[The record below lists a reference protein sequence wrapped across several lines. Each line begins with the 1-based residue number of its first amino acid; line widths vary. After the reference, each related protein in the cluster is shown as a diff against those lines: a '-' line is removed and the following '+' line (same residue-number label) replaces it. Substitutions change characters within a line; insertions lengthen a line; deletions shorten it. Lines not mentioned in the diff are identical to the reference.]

1 MNNPTRSLRV
11 EDMNFNVVVE
21 PENGHFIAQVVG
33 SPFLRAEGDDSDAAT
48 KALLVTLRLRRK
60 QGTLFPVA
68 LEPEIEP
75 DSDNL
80 SGPKPIFYNFN
91 PKSFHDT
98 AGIFKDDPDWM
109 EICAEIYRARDE
121 EKRREF
127 GE

>member
-1 MNNPTRSLRV
+1 M
-11 EDMNFNVVVE
+11 DFNVVVE

-33 SPFLRAEGDDSDAAT
+33 SPFLRAEGDDSAAAT
-48 KALLVTLRLRRK
+48 KALLATLRLRRK
-60 QGTLFPVA
+60 QGTLFPVV
-68 LEPEIEP
+68 LEADTEP
-75 DSDNL
+75 DTNTS
-80 SGPKPIFYNFN
+80 PAPRPVFYDFN

-98 AGIFKDDPDWM
+98 AGIFKDDPDIM